1 MTVVVEKFFALLRIA
16 LSSSSEGLSVFS
28 VCSPDEWLKLQELAT
43 NQGLVGIAYAGI
55 CRLPAEKRPP
65 MELLLQW
72 AGEAELIRGQN
83 RMLNQE
89 AARLTDIFAARGERS
104 AILKGPANARLY
116 PDPYSRQGGDIDIW
130 VSGGHEHVLHLL
142 QALGMPCAEEPKS
155 LESHHHVHLA
165 PGISEADVEVH
176 FLPSSGCWNPFMD
189 ARLKRFLGREIENTE
204 KVPEGFFVPSNR
216 FALVMQMAHIQRHF
230 MRNGIGLRQLT
241 DYFVLLQR
249 LTPCERDEIAALMPK
264 FGLSR
269 TCRALMWVLAYVF
282 GLERSHMLCE
292 PDARRGKWMLKD
304 VIAGGNFGFFSVR
317 ERSKNFRRFLLKRC
331 RSIRL
336 FAFDPV
342 EALWNEFYFWVWF
355 FRTVS
360 LRIRTRRVFLKG
372 IRG

>member
-1 MTVVVEKFFALLRIA
+1 MSLVEEHFFALLRIA
-16 LSSSSEGLSVFS
+16 LSSSSEGLSVFP

-55 CRLPAEKRPP
+55 CRLPAESRPP

-142 QALGMPCAEEPKS
+142 QELGMPCAEEPKS

-189 ARLKRFLGREIENTE
+189 ARLKRFLGREIENSE

-249 LTPCERDEIAALMPK
+249 LTPGERDEIAALMPK

-269 TCRALMWVLAYVF
+269 TCRALMWVLGHVF
-282 GLERSHMLCE
+282 GLERRQMLCE

-317 ERSKNFRRFLLKRC
+317 ERSKNFRRFLLKRS